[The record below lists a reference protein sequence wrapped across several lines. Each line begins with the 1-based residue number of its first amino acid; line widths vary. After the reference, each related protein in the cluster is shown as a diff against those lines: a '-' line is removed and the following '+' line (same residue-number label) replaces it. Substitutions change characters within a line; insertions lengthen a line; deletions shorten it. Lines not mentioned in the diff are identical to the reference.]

1 MPDDMTRFRVTGVVF
16 IYWTRLPVS
25 RRYPD
30 GSGLFVTGLQLAI
43 QLAVVATRG
52 YVSQLFCR
60 SISTYSAFTVDDIV
74 FDVILVAVGQLV
86 ARQLAVI
93 ATRGYVGGI

>member
-1 MPDDMTRFRVTGVVF
+1 M
-16 IYWTRLPVS
+16 
-25 RRYPD
+25 
-30 GSGLFVTGLQLAI
+30 
-43 QLAVVATRG
+43 VATRG

-60 SISTYSAFTVDDIV
+60 SVSTYSAFTVDDIV